1 MKAKA
6 VIMILGL
13 AITTLFISC
22 KNGDGKIVGKWQH
35 ILIIG
40 NSNLGSDTLDMTKYP
55 PTFNTFRQDSTL
67 LITNGQ
73 QEVNVRYFVRD
84 NWLYS
89 YQLGAEDTSI
99 MKIKKLT
106 NKELI
111 LEVSIN
117 DENQRKESLYYERK
131 D

>member
-1 MKAKA
+1 
-6 VIMILGL
+6 
-13 AITTLFISC
+13 
-22 KNGDGKIVGKWQH
+22 
-35 ILIIG
+35 
-40 NSNLGSDTLDMTKYP
+40 MTKYP

>member
-13 AITTLFISC
+13 AVTTLFISC

-35 ILIIG
+35 ILTIG
-40 NSNLGSDTLDMTKYP
+40 NSNIGSDTLDMTQYP
-55 PTFNTFRQDSTL
+55 PLFNTFRQDSTL
-67 LITNGQ
+67 FITNGQ
-73 QEVNVRYFVRD
+73 KEVNVRYFIRD
-84 NWLYS
+84 SSLYS
-89 YQLGAEDTSI
+89 YLLGAEDTSI

-111 LEVSIN
+111 LEVSIG
-117 DENQRKESLYYERK
+117 DGSQRKENLYYERK

>member
-84 NWLYS
+84 KKLFS
-89 YQLGAEDTSI
+89 FILGAPDTSI
-99 MKIKKLT
+99 MEIKKLT
-106 NKELI
+106 KDELI
-111 LEVSIN
+111 LQVSIN
-117 DENQRKESLYYERK
+117 DGTQRKENLHYKRV